1 LTLKLLIPGYFRM
14 AEYNNKR
21 GVATFFL
28 YFHFFIQFLENRR
41 VFKINLTLRNWV
53 NLNGN
58 NIR

>member
-1 LTLKLLIPGYFRM
+1 M
-14 AEYNNKR
+14 AEYKNKR